1 MKQLNSTCRCF
12 EGHRYITLRGLQKK
26 TSWKNT
32 QKELI
37 GIQKRIGMSTK
48 KLEEYKK
55 DFEGIHKKVKK
66 KP

>member
-1 MKQLNSTCRCF
+1 
-12 EGHRYITLRGLQKK
+12 LRGLQKK

-55 DFEGIHKKVKK
+55 DLEGIHKKVKK